1 MKIDFRELVARN
13 AQALMESSE
22 SLNSHAK
29 IHKRC
34 RELGF
39 LVGSSTIGRL
49 MKASGPSPTLETLV
63 AFAAVFKIPPS
74 YLISLDFLPY
84 AKRMHDAPGPEVIE
98 LAKRLNQM
106 PKEILRLVVQD
117 GVTGSNL
124 RASEVEDRTATG
136 LGKNTSHPKT

>member
-29 IHKRC
+29 IQKRC

-39 LVGSSTIGRL
+39 LVGSRTIGRL
-49 MKASGPSPTLETLV
+49 MQANGPSPTLETLV
-63 AFAAVFKIPPS
+63 AFAAVFKIPPN
-74 YLISLDFLPY
+74 YLISLDFLPH
-84 AKRMHDAPGPEVIE
+84 AKRLQDAPGPEVIE

-106 PKEILRLVVQD
+106 PKEILRLLVQD
-117 GVTGSNL
+117 GVTGNNL
-124 RASEVEDRTATG
+124 KASEEKNRTAKCLEKIIRPT
-136 LGKNTSHPKT
+136 KN